1 MALEPALVTAPAGSP
16 RVRRL
21 PERAVLVELS
31 GSADAV
37 ETDPESL
44 PEHAPVAA
52 WRRWGWAVA
61 FVPTVALLVYQRLA
75 TGRGWSVPEA
85 VVVVA
90 TVGLLVTALLALVRY
105 QDDRVAAGLARGRA
119 ALLAAPVRATG
130 TLLLP
135 GDAAAGPTADAT
147 AGTADGTRTGTPA
160 GRGTRAATAGP
171 EVLRSTLVVT
181 TASGARTAR
190 PARVV
195 VPTGAAGPRPGDPVA
210 VWHAADDAEAT
221 GVLLVRYH
229 RAWADDLVATLRG
242 LTDAAPPEDPS
253 GDRAADGRGERPEN
267 PADPRQGAE

>member
-1 MALEPALVTAPAGSP
+1 MSTPIASP

-21 PERAVLVELS
+21 PERAVLVELPT
-31 GSADAV
+31 SADAV
-37 ETDPESL
+37 EADPGTL
-44 PEHAPVAA
+44 PTVAPVPA
-52 WRRWGWAVA
+52 WRRWAWAVA

-75 TGRGWSVPEA
+75 GGRGWSVPDA

-105 QDDRVAAGLARGRA
+105 LDDRAAAGLARGRD

-135 GDAAAGPTADAT
+135 GGGAAGSTGAS
-147 AGTADGTRTGTPA
+147 GTAEGTETSTG
-160 GRGTRAATAGP
+160 ATVP
-171 EVLRSTLVVT
+171 DVLRTTLVVT

-195 VPTGAAGPRPGDPVA
+195 VPAGVAGPRPGDPVA
-210 VWHAADDAEAT
+210 VWHAADDTDAT

-229 RAWADDLVATLRG
+229 RAWADDLAAALRARS
-242 LTDAAPPEDPS
+242 DAPTSPDASGREPGEDP
-253 GDRAADGRGERPEN
+253 GN
-267 PADPRQGAE
+267 PADRGPGAE